1 MSPIMREDE
10 SERINPGIEYII
22 NSIPM
27 DLKSPN

>member
-10 SERINPGIEYII
+10 SERINPGVEYIV
-22 NSIPM
+22 NSPM